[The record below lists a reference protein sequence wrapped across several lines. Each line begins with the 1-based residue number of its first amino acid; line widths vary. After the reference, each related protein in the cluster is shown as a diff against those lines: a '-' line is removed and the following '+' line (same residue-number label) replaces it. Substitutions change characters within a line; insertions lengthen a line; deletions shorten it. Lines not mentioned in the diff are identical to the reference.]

1 MWWDHDSIH
10 NIVCTGIIFW
20 AAMLNVDGCSVTRT
34 SHRPPPPW
42 EWTEF
47 FSHLPSLSGAVDI
60 GNMATYLNFKCS
72 FMTFYTL
79 CCCAWHMWH
88 DTCSSSTQYSSVTYR
103 YIGSK
108 EAGSCVSL
116 KIMIRGWSLAKLVT
130 ISRMVR
136 MVIPYYG
143 ILYGGQCCVNVVLC

>member
-1 MWWDHDSIH
+1 MRPRLYTQYSLYRDHLLSGDVECWRLLPDS
-10 NIVCTGIIFW
+10 
-20 AAMLNVDGCSVTRT
+20 LT

-47 FSHLPSLSGAVDI
+47 FSHLPSLSGAVD
-60 GNMATYLNFKCS
+60 MATYLNFKCS

-88 DTCSSSTQYSSVTYR
+88 DTCSSSTQYSVQQDR
-103 YIGSK
+103 YIGWKRS
-108 EAGSCVSL
+108 GSCVSL

-130 ISRMVR
+130 IRRMVS
-136 MVIPYYG
+136 MVIPCYG